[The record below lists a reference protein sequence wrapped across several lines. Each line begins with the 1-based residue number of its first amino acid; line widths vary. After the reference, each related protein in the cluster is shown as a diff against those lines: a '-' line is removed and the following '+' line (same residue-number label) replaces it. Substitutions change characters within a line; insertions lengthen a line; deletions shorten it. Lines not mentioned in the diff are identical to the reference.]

1 MDMNETGNP
10 EEDRLEQAYN
20 GMLQKLS
27 TELEALP
34 DRSAVVL
41 NDLLESARSEVLA
54 NGQLTTE
61 EADTVTDYLRRDLH
75 DLGTF
80 LGKGTSDWR
89 DWLRMDIAMI
99 EAGLLNALSS
109 VADRTKVELAE
120 LAARAYRVGEWHT
133 GEITGPGELT
143 CLECE
148 GTVHLSKVGRIP
160 PCPHCRHTRFHRGG
174 PAPEGS
180 E

>member
-1 MDMNETGNP
+1 MNETGNP

-20 GMLQKLS
+20 RMLQKLS
-27 TELEALP
+27 TDLEALP
-34 DRSAVVL
+34 DRSGVVL
-41 NDLLESARSEVLA
+41 NDLLKSARGEVLA
-54 NGQLTTE
+54 NGQVTTE

-75 DLGTF
+75 DLGSF
-80 LGKGTSDWR
+80 LGKGPTDWR

-109 VADRTKVELAE
+109 VADQTKVALAE
-120 LAARAYRVGEWHT
+120 FAARAYRVGEWHT

-143 CLECE
+143 CMECG
-148 GTVHLSKVGRIP
+148 GTVHLSKAGRIP
-160 PCPHCRHTRFHRGG
+160 PCPRCRHTRFHRGG